1 MKVHVILCVI
11 EVVLVAFIIYSM
23 FESLIWSLINYL
35 QYRTVLTTLGSFPV
49 TERLSLVSTDKT

>member
-23 FESLIWSLINYL
+23 FESLIWSLINHL
-35 QYRTVLTTLGSFPV
+35 QYRTVLTTHGSFPV
-49 TERLSLVSTDKT
+49 TEKLSLVSTDET